1 MRFLIVDDGFDW
13 VKFHYQNI
21 QNAMPEAEIDIA
33 TSAFEGLN
41 KVLAKEE
48 NYYDVILSDM
58 QMEDVDSEDYAG
70 IWLIKRLLNSKKC
83 SKTKIIII
91 SAVYNIKEVAKNL
104 NTDYISKSSIIAS
117 PTVFEYK
124 LKELLKF

>member
-1 MRFLIVDDGFDW
+1 MRFLIVDDSFDW
-13 VKFHYQNI
+13 VKFHYKNI
-21 QNAMPEAEIDIA
+21 QNTMPEAEIDIA
-33 TSAFEGLN
+33 TSGFEALN
-41 KVLAKEE
+41 KVLVKEA

-58 QMEDVDSEDYAG
+58 QMEDTDDGDYAG
-70 IWLIKRLLNSKKC
+70 VWLIKRLLESKKC
-83 SKTKIIII
+83 SSAKIIII

-104 NTDYISKSSIIAS
+104 NTDYISKSSLIAS